1 MTFALAELEGE
12 MLDLENMKVKDWRNQ
27 TITQFLK
34 LLRQHKGCT
43 FSLVI

>member
-1 MTFALAELEGE
+1 MTFALAELDGKV
-12 MLDLENMKVKDWRNQ
+12 LDLENMKGKDRRNQ